1 VIERKKTS
9 ICVCTLSAG
18 MVDQVYQPLMMR
30 ALDDEN
36 EYADIWMDG
45 PTAEPLHRI
54 LFQKKMM
61 YFLCSHEIRK
71 WWN

>member
-1 VIERKKTS
+1 
-9 ICVCTLSAG
+9 
-18 MVDQVYQPLMMR
+18 MMR

-54 LFQKKMM
+54 LFQKKKDV
-61 YFLCSHEIRK
+61 FPLLS
-71 WWN
+71 